1 MCELS
6 NIAFPSTFRGSKAGD
21 VCSPTGEVPLPI
33 ADIRKSRYGRRGP
46 LTRTRP
52 LVEHLINGTVQPV
65 HAEAGFRAGCPHRNS
80 AGCGAVIGL
89 STYAYFWRWSTRNPE
104 PMGLE
109 QMLEDTR
116 SLGADLY
123 QICDYP
129 PLDGMSLDELDQI
142 RRLTLDLGLSLELG
156 TRGVRPDHLL
166 RYLDIAE
173 RLGARLVRS
182 MVQTS
187 PGEPSLAEVPEL
199 LAQVL
204 PEFERR
210 GVTLALETYEQV
222 PTASLVEVV
231 ASVGHPSLGIVL
243 DPGNCV
249 AALELPRDVIARTA
263 PYVKNL
269 HVKDFAFSRRDGWVG
284 FTYAGTPLGEGLL
297 DYDDMVEQI
306 RPEERGINQ
315 VIEHWLPWTND
326 LSETIRLEQQWTQH
340 NLDYLRSRTA

>member
-1 MCELS
+1 M
-6 NIAFPSTFRGSKAGD
+6 
-21 VCSPTGEVPLPI
+21 
-33 ADIRKSRYGRRGP
+33 
-46 LTRTRP
+46 
-52 LVEHLINGTVQPV
+52 
-65 HAEAGFRAGCPHRNS
+65 
-80 AGCGAVIGL
+80 IGL
-89 STYAYFWRWSTRNPE
+89 STYAYFWRWSTQNPQ
-104 PMGLE
+104 PMDLE
-109 QMLEDTR
+109 EMLEDTR

-129 PLDGMSLDELDQI
+129 PLDDMTPDALAHLRRVAGDLD
-142 RRLTLDLGLSLELG
+142 LTLEVG
-156 TRGVRPDHLL
+156 TRSVRPDHLL

-173 RLGARLVRS
+173 RLGAHLVRS

-187 PGEPSLAEVPEL
+187 PGEPSLSEVPGL

-222 PTASLVEVV
+222 PTDSLVKVV
-231 ASVGHPSLGIVL
+231 ESVGHPSLGIVL

-315 VIEHWLPWTND
+315 VIEHWLPWTD
-326 LSETIRLEQQWTQH
+326 DISETIRLEQQWTQH
-340 NLDYLRSRTA
+340 NLEYLRSRTA

>member
-1 MCELS
+1 M
-6 NIAFPSTFRGSKAGD
+6 TFRRSQAGN
-21 VCSPTGEVPLPI
+21 VCAPTGDVPLPF
-33 ADIRKSRYGRRGP
+33 ADTRRSRYGRRGP
-46 LTRTRP
+46 HTHTRS
-52 LVEHLINGTVQPV
+52 LVEHLIDRTIQHIHAGTALWADRPRRSI
-65 HAEAGFRAGCPHRNS
+65 AGSGS
-80 AGCGAVIGL
+80 VIGL
-89 STYAYFWRWSTRNPE
+89 STYAYFWRWSTQNPQ

-129 PLDGMSLDELDQI
+129 PLDAMAPDALAHTRRVAVDLD
-142 RRLTLDLGLSLELG
+142 LTLEVG
-156 TRGVRPDHLL
+156 TRSVRPDHLL

-222 PTASLVEVV
+222 PTTSLVEVV
-231 ASVGHPSLGIVL
+231 ASVGHPALGIVL

-249 AALELPRDVIARTA
+249 AGLELPRDVIARTA

-269 HVKDFAFSRRDGWVG
+269 HVKDFAFSRREGWVG

-297 DYDDMVEQI
+297 DYDDMVKQI

-340 NLDYLRSRTA
+340 NLEYLRSRTA

>member
-1 MCELS
+1 M
-6 NIAFPSTFRGSKAGD
+6 
-21 VCSPTGEVPLPI
+21 
-33 ADIRKSRYGRRGP
+33 
-46 LTRTRP
+46 
-52 LVEHLINGTVQPV
+52 
-65 HAEAGFRAGCPHRNS
+65 
-80 AGCGAVIGL
+80 IGL
-89 STYAYFWRWSTRNPE
+89 STYAYFWRWSTRNPQ

-116 SLGADLY
+116 SLGADLF

-129 PLDGMSLDELDQI
+129 PLDDMAPAALARIRQVAADLD
-142 RRLTLDLGLSLELG
+142 LTLEVG

-173 RLGARLVRS
+173 RLGSRLVRS
-182 MVQTS
+182 MVQRNS
-187 PGEPSLAEVPEL
+187 GDPSLSEAPEL

-204 PEFERR
+204 PEFELR

-222 PTASLVEVV
+222 PTASLVELVE
-231 ASVGHPSLGIVL
+231 SVGHSSLGIVL

-249 AALELPRDVIARTA
+249 AALEMPRDVIARTA

-269 HVKDFAFSRRDGWVG
+269 HVKDFIFSRREGWVG
-284 FTYAGTPLGEGLL
+284 FVYAGAPLGEGLL

-340 NLDYLRSRTA
+340 NLEYLRSRTA